1 MKDQYPQGNNL
12 NEQQEEWKESNNSS
26 KINRNPTK
34 KYQLIASRSK
44 FQPIYTEPLELKE
57 DDANTI
63 DLHINNLATQNAR
76 RPFPVAKKYLN
87 RDILLQRLFYLAT
100 QIIITPYILRTA
112 WLKEFE
118 GKNFVQS

>member
-1 MKDQYPQGNNL
+1 MISYVEVKDQYPQGNNL

-26 KINRNPTK
+26 KINRNSTK

-57 DDANTI
+57 DDAHTI

-76 RPFPVAKKYLN
+76 RPFPVPKKYLN

-100 QIIITPYILRTA
+100 QIIITP
-112 WLKEFE
+112 
-118 GKNFVQS
+118 

>member
-26 KINRNPTK
+26 KINRNSTK

-57 DDANTI
+57 DDAHTI

-100 QIIITPYILRTA
+100 QIIITPYILGTA

-118 GKNFVQS
+118 GKNLVQS